1 MNVYELSKT
10 VLIKLVVEQVPF
22 ATVLRQT
29 FKKVDADPQTKSNV
43 SALVGCE
50 LRHHYIFDNLINRF
64 VGENVEFN
72 KTIYLRFYLA
82 NHLFLKRFMENELLA
97 LAKADL
103 DSAEI
108 DKLINGFDK
117 AVINELCLS
126 DLEDKQPRKV
136 LNQWTYHARMY
147 NAARYVCENDDMNI
161 IQLVSFGCGL
171 DAITTDE
178 MKEILESKNKI
189 YTQIKIDEITNMGAV
204 RIRLRS
210 LFKALER
217 IKKYGK

>member
-1 MNVYELSKT
+1 MAYYPEQIHNNVRKT
-10 VLIKLVVEQVPF
+10 LDVNYIYDYISLF
-22 ATVLRQT
+22 DRDY
-29 FKKVDADPQTKSNV
+29 FKKRISLTLNKLSNNLTKKEINSAVDKAYLELENYYKDIKNRGQEIINKAREQGKEIFVICGRPYHVDP
-43 SALVGCE
+43 
-50 LRHHYIFDNLINRF
+50 LIC
-64 VGENVEFN
+64 
-72 KTIYLRFYLA
+72 
-82 NHLFLKRFMENELLA
+82 H
-97 LAKADL
+97 
-103 DSAEI
+103 EI

-126 DLEDKQPRKV
+126 DLEDKERRKV

-147 NAARYVCENDDMNI
+147 NAARYVCEQDDMNI

-217 IKKYGK
+217 IRKYGK